1 MNLTSKIAFKGKS
14 PSLPVLKSVLFT
26 LSEKYIEEK
35 VVKLKKLLI
44 YSNIRT
50 AVLIYQQ
57 NISSYLIIYLV
68 NILK

>member
-35 VVKLKKLLI
+35 VAKLKKI
-44 YSNIRT
+44 VDIFQY
-50 AVLIYQQ
+50 
-57 NISSYLIIYLV
+57 
-68 NILK
+68 